1 MNTQF
6 MHLQD
11 YLVSSMVTQLKR
23 RLHRLFNAY
32 SRDYAPLANTAENIP
47 ATIAMVVIKIGRTP
61 SEPD

>member
-1 MNTQF
+1 
-6 MHLQD
+6 
-11 YLVSSMVTQLKR
+11 MVTQLKR